1 MIHDVANKIFWKRDL
16 IKWFK
21 SRNKRISNDKGLAEH
36 LDNRKRRCNSG
47 AKSLFS
53 AWFIL
58 FSRAF
63 KKRLWFFFSDELG
76 FGPAA
81 FNPNLESLEA
91 ELFDFEFE
99 SNQDIF
105 GCGQNW
111 ADRHQPQTPQGTR
124 RAGYHVRNGKIKQK
138 EMETETL
145 RVFLGQNSVEKLM
158 NNRK

>member
-1 MIHDVANKIFWKRDL
+1 MIHDAVNKIFWKRDL

-21 SRNKRISNDKGLAEH
+21 SRNKRISNDKGLAGH
-36 LDNRKRRCNSG
+36 LDNRKRRCNSS

-63 KKRLWFFFSDELG
+63 KNYDFSFSDEPG

-99 SNQDIF
+99 FNQDIF
-105 GCGQNW
+105 GCSQNW
-111 ADRHQPQTPQGTR
+111 ADRNQPQTPQGTR
-124 RAGYHVRNGKIKQK
+124 RAGHHVRSGKIKK
-138 EMETETL
+138 ERNRKQILKIFL
-145 RVFLGQNSVEKLM
+145 RQDSVEKLM
-158 NNRK
+158 NSWE